1 MAPRQR
7 GGTQKWRKAI
17 AATWNTPNLGEGKAA
32 PMPTA
37 KPNSDKSNKSDKPKR
52 PPRRKNRFNER
63 EVARAGRAGKAIGA
77 ERIEVD
83 PATGKISIII
93 TKPGGAQSDN
103 EVEVW
108 L

>member
-1 MAPRQR
+1 
-7 GGTQKWRKAI
+7 
-17 AATWNTPNLGEGKAA
+17 
-32 PMPTA
+32 MPTPSTPA
-37 KPNSDKSNKSDKPKR
+37 DKPKKSDKPKR

-83 PATGKISIII
+83 PATGKISIILPS
-93 TKPGGAQSDN
+93 KGATAHGPDDLLSK
-103 EVEVW
+103 

>member
-1 MAPRQR
+1 MPAPS
-7 GGTQKWRKAI
+7 
-17 AATWNTPNLGEGKAA
+17 TP
-32 PMPTA
+32 T
-37 KPNSDKSNKSDKPKR
+37 DKPKSGKPDKPR
-52 PPRRKNRFNER
+52 RPPSPPRRKNRFNER

-103 EVEVW
+103 EVENW
-108 L
+108 LNKQGRHENQR